1 MTADGPL
8 VSAAEYVSYEKWG
21 ADFFRAAVTAARVH
35 SGVAAL
41 AGRPLDFGPV
51 GAGPGKIARISA
63 TGAIGEPSIAPV
75 DSEALAYRVVIPVV
89 LDFELG
95 LPDGVH
101 RFHAT
106 LEVPVVL
113 TARALTGLRI
123 YIDVDPPTAGD
134 VVAEMR
140 ADGLRATLVQWLVP
154 IEAELRRF
162 VATYVAREVMKPEIA
177 DARVIDVAGAID
189 RAWSS
194 IAPAGARRVSD
205 DLNVALETEIR
216 EREDDF
222 LEE

>member
-1 MTADGPL
+1 MVADESL
-8 VSAAEYVSYEKWG
+8 VSAAEYISYEKWG
-21 ADFFRAAVTAARVH
+21 ADFFRTAVTAARVH
-35 SGVAAL
+35 NGVAAL
-41 AGRPLDFGPV
+41 AGRPIDFGPI

-63 TGAIGEPSIAPV
+63 TGAIGEPSITPV
-75 DSEALAYRVVIPVV
+75 DSEELAYRVVIPVT

-113 TARALTGLRI
+113 TARALTALRI
-123 YIDVDPPTAGD
+123 YIDVDPPAAAD
-134 VVAEMR
+134 VVATLR
-140 ADGLRATLVQWLVP
+140 ADGIRASLMQRLVP

-162 VATYVAREVMKPEIA
+162 VAKYVAREVTKPEIA
-177 DARVIDVAGAID
+177 DARVIDVASALD

-194 IAPAGARRVSD
+194 IAPAGARQVTD

-216 EREDDF
+216 EHEDDF